1 VKFRSELRFL
11 ARASLLSAGLL
22 SFSPTQAQPNS
33 KSPVAA
39 FLEAHPDILFTNS
52 DISSVSG
59 TCPLIIETGKG
70 HFPRWMKVIDWSR
83 IQSVKIYPNNPDT
96 VVLHGSLLVWR
107 KLEPSNKAE
116 QTNGTVF
123 HTSRANAAQLLKLLR
138 ENRSACGGR
147 PGPDEA
153 PEATE
158 TNPEDERRTDK
169 AAERSSADRGK
180 SETSPKPTQTNPVS
194 TGPTPNQLKYQREL
208 EAYKARLEEID
219 KIKSDTAARHASN
232 QAAAKQVLGV
242 HDQDLARHKQEVAA
256 AEAAKRRYEQELAD
270 HQRLVEQMRTKE
282 DKARLVEW
290 REAVVVCTLNSN
302 DGQSKFGNW
311 RCDGPLQ
318 FTYAKLGTGGAS
330 SQQTLTALS
339 QACGGRRESVRDLG
353 TVASARLFGCS
364 FGLHPNATSG
374 FHQDAA
380 AKHGIAYVP
389 GRAIYRCPA
398 SQSYCRTK

>member
-1 VKFRSELRFL
+1 MRIHSKLRFL
-11 ARASLLSAGLL
+11 VRTSFLSAALLSI
-22 SFSPTQAQPNS
+22 SPTQAQPSS

-39 FLEAHPDILFTNS
+39 FLEAHPEIMFTNDS
-52 DISSVSG
+52 ISGVSG
-59 TCPLIIETGKG
+59 TCPLTIETGKG
-70 HFPRWMKVIDWSR
+70 HFPRWIKVIDWSR
-83 IQSVKIYPNNPDT
+83 IESVKIYPNNPDT

-123 HTSRANAAQLLKLLR
+123 HTSPAKATQLLELLR

-153 PEATE
+153 PAANE
-158 TNPEDERRTDK
+158 TEDENGRETDQ
-169 AAERSSADRGK
+169 AAERSTAARGK
-180 SETSPKPTQTNPVS
+180 SETSAKPTKTSRVS
-194 TGPTPNQLKYQREL
+194 AGPTSNQLKYQREL
-208 EAYKARLEEID
+208 EAYNARLAEIE
-219 KIKSDTAARHASN
+219 KIKSDTAAKHASN
-232 QAAAKQVLGV
+232 QAAAKQVLGA
-242 HDQDLARHKQEVAA
+242 HDQDLARHNQEMAA
-256 AEAAKRRYEQELAD
+256 ADAAKRRYEQELAE
-270 HQRLVEQMRTKE
+270 HQRLVEQVRTKE
-282 DKARLVEW
+282 DKARLVDW
-290 REAVVVCTLNSN
+290 REAVVVCTLNAN

-318 FTYAKLGTGGAS
+318 FTYAKLGTGGAL
-330 SQQTLTALS
+330 SQQALTALS
-339 QACGGRRESVRDLG
+339 EACGGRRESIRDLG
-353 TVASARLFGCS
+353 MVSSARLFGCS